1 MQKFTLIVELAHL
14 LQDPMQAPP
23 LKALPPHIVA
33 CFSLDTHGTLGA
45 YESSFEDPA
54 YLPMAM
60 PDGNSE
66 APQQSHNITTTPQQH
81 EVLFEQHSQE
91 YKALTV
97 FCHTT
102 YGLME
107 VPSPQVIIHSCF
119 ERAGKCYVGTDK
131 FVAQNKNHNR
141 FIPACFQASWEG
153 DWKPKPDS
161 QVMVM
166 VAHDATPCPW
176 PGVIS
181 SIFVHRHLVNGKPTV
196 ETLAVLRLR
205 KVYKGQDP
213 WQEFP
218 HLQAS
223 LWSNE
228 FEELQV
234 MKMERILCHYASCKV
249 SSEQCVVIS
258 LDLVSD
264 LPSMDMHKLSGLGRN
279 EYFPSCCE

>member
-1 MQKFTLIVELAHL
+1 MQCKL
-14 LQDPMQAPP
+14 LHWSSPTIHCSMFLFGYPWHP
-23 LKALPPHIVA
+23 W
-33 CFSLDTHGTLGA
+33 SLWIFIQRPSL
-45 YESSFEDPA
+45 S
-54 YLPMAM
+54 PMAM

-66 APQQSHNITTTPQQH
+66 APQQSHNISTTPQQH

-107 VPSPQVIIHSCF
+107 VPSPQVTIHSCF
-119 ERAGKCYVGTDK
+119 ERAGKLCGHWKVCGTK
-131 FVAQNKNHNR
+131 QKSQQVHTSLF
-141 FIPACFQASWEG
+141 SSLLGG

-181 SIFVHRHLVNGKPTV
+181 SIFVHKHLVNGKPTV
-196 ETLAVLRLR
+196 ETLAVLWLQ
-205 KVYKGQDP
+205 KAYKGLDP
-213 WQEFP
+213 WQDFP

-234 MKMERILCHYASCKV
+234 MKMERIPCHYASCKV

-279 EYFPSCCE
+279 EYFPSFCE

>member
-23 LKALPPHIVA
+23 LKALPPLIVA
-33 CFSLDTHGTLGA
+33 CFSLDTRGTLGA
-45 YESSFEDPA
+45 YESSFEDPD

-119 ERAGKCYVGTDK
+119 ERAGKRYVGTDK
-131 FVAQNKNHNR
+131 FVAQKKNHNR

-161 QVMVM
+161 QVMVI

-223 LWSNE
+223 L
-228 FEELQV
+228 
-234 MKMERILCHYASCKV
+234 
-249 SSEQCVVIS
+249 
-258 LDLVSD
+258 
-264 LPSMDMHKLSGLGRN
+264 
-279 EYFPSCCE
+279 